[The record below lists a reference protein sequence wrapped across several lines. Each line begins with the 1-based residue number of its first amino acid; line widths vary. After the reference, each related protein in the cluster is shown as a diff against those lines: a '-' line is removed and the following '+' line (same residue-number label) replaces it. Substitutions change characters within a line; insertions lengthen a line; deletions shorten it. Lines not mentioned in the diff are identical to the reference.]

1 MDIAALAALAKRY
14 QRGEVSE
21 EELARILRMIS
32 TSISFDSAMKSFES
46 LYGPPA
52 PTWTVGRVRI
62 PSFDATQPC
71 LQYAKVHLVRWLFAQ
86 AEDFDRLNA
95 SYFPKHPISVLR
107 LGNGRFAVI
116 DGHHRLWQAGVLF
129 GLDGSVSV
137 RMVSSVN
144 QLLLT
149 NFRNEVRRVAE
160 ANGSAEL
167 RMLPVHDRPASPS
180 VPGLSAEPRS
190 SPEPEEDPQKGT
202 TSDGDSRD
210 DSRIGPEAGS
220 S

>member
-1 MDIAALAALAKRY
+1 MDIAILAALAKRH

-21 EELARILRMIS
+21 EELARILRSIS
-32 TSISFDSAMKSFES
+32 ASISFASAMKSFES

-62 PSFDATQPC
+62 PSLDATQPC

-129 GLDGSVSV
+129 GLDGWVSI

-167 RMLPVHDRPASPS
+167 RLLPIHDRPVSSS
-180 VPGLSAEPRS
+180 VPGLSAARPS
-190 SPEPEEDPQKGT
+190 SPESRGDRRGGA

-210 DSRIGPEAGS
+210 DSQAGPEA
-220 S
+220 